1 MGVTPEDPPTC
12 PGDTPNSELPVDAGS
27 ASGGADGFGKS
38 YLTLSSRCGSNTGRH
53 KGMGAA
59 CQRRQRGSPCRRRT
73 AQPVATVRL
82 NLPGPPAR
90 ERTCLRP
97 QGQSQVAARHRRVPV
112 LTARSLGTLWMGH
125 DEPGLL
131 GPGSSGLQ
139 HPLMKPAQRGRTL
152 GQPRARNF
160 SLGQPSWSALDVE
173 LSAKTPKSPEALG
186 GTGAHPSTQG
196 PAQARRPRRHPT
208 RSLAHTEGWG

>member
-1 MGVTPEDPPTC
+1 MTPEDPPTC
-12 PGDTPNSELPVDAGS
+12 PGDTPNSELPVSAGS
-27 ASGGADGFGKS
+27 ASGYADGFGKS

-53 KGMGAA
+53 KGTGAA
-59 CQRRQRGSPCRRRT
+59 HQWRQHGSPRRRRT

-82 NLPGPPAR
+82 NPPGPPAR
-90 ERTCLRP
+90 ERPCLRP
-97 QGQSQVAARHRRVPV
+97 QGQSRVAARHRRAPVP
-112 LTARSLGTLWMGH
+112 TARSLGTLWAGH

-131 GPGSSGLQ
+131 GPRSSGPQ

-160 SLGQPSWSALDVE
+160 SLGQPSRSTPDVE
-173 LSAKTPKSPEALG
+173 LQAKTPKSPEALG

-196 PAQARRPRRHPT
+196 PAPARRPRRHPM
-208 RSLAHTEGWG
+208 RSLVHTEGWG